1 MHVLVITPVYP
12 YSGNPVEGIFNE
24 QHAKA
29 LARRGIQV
37 IVVVCKPWVPNILA
51 KRWGRYQALFQL
63 PQSENRDGIQVIYSR
78 YLHIPQYR
86 WLYATVFSSAL
97 SILRAIKRYKLS
109 RTLDLMQVHSAWP
122 IGLAAPIV
130 ARKLKCPY
138 VITLHIQDDPPVFSN
153 FIGKRLYRRM
163 IFEAANVVTVGQTL
177 SNFLCSLIPDLRKNQ
192 IQVIPNGV
200 DLEAIELIRK
210 EISSDQQGWGR
221 IISVGNLWP
230 LKGID
235 YNLRALA
242 LVEKSGI
249 SWQQY
254 TIVGNGP
261 ERRRL
266 EGLSRE
272 LSIAHKV
279 RFTGRLPHVQVLSE
293 IAKADI
299 FSLPSWLEAF
309 GVVYLEAMALGKPVI
324 GCRGQGA
331 EEIISDEKDGL
342 LVQPKD
348 VQDLARA
355 IGLLLKNPPFAWK
368 LGMAGMLRARDF
380 TWERNAALYIDI
392 YSQACSASP
401 NTG

>member
-1 MHVLVITPVYP
+1 MNLLVLTPVYP
-12 YSGNPVEGIFNE
+12 NRGNETEGLFNE
-24 QHAKA
+24 EQA
-29 LARRGIQV
+29 LAIKKLGVTPTV
-37 IVVVCKPWVPNILA
+37 ILCKPWLPTLLAKKWKRYQILA
-51 KRWGRYQALFQL
+51 QL

-78 YLHIPQYR
+78 YLHIPKYK
-86 WLYATVFSSAL
+86 WLYFTVFSCAL
-97 SILRAIKRYKLS
+97 SILRAMKQYKFT
-109 RTLDLMQVHSAWP
+109 RAFDLIQVHSAWP
-122 IGLAAPIV
+122 VGLAAPIV

-163 IFEAANVVTVGQTL
+163 ISGAANVVTVGETL
-177 SNFLCSLIPDLRKNQ
+177 SNFLCSLMPDLRKNQ

-200 DLEAIELIRK
+200 DLEAIKLIRK

-261 ERRRL
+261 ERSRL
-266 EGLSRE
+266 ESLTRE
-272 LSIAHKV
+272 LGISHKV
-279 RFTGRLPHVQVLSE
+279 RFTGKLSHSQVLRE
-293 IAKADI
+293 ISKADI
-299 FSLPSWLEAF
+299 FSLPSYLEAF
-309 GVVYLEAMALGKPVI
+309 GVVYLEAMAFGKPVI
-324 GCRGQGA
+324 GCQGQGA
-331 EEIISDEKDGL
+331 EEIIRHETDGL
-342 LVQPKD
+342 LVLPQN

-355 IGLLLKNPPFAWK
+355 IGLLLEDPAFAQK

-380 TWERNAALYIDI
+380 TWERNAAQYIDI
-392 YSQACSASP
+392 YSQACSTAQ
-401 NTG
+401 NAD